1 MDNMIMKVE
10 CPEPEGTVVR
20 TVSFVPLSVEK
31 LRELWDKLSQF
42 PTLFGQRMNTQE
54 DFITSFI
61 SEDSNGK
68 PQANGLIWEVD
79 DVGILYLTD
88 IYPVFQAT
96 GHFTFW
102 DGRFKGRE
110 LLILK
115 MLEHVFEEYGFQRI
129 TTEVPFYTQP
139 TMGAVERIGFVRE
152 GRLRKATWY
161 KDEWWD
167 VAAYSMLRDESK
179 GFAESYNKLSQE
191 VVDEIRAK
199 HADRQT
205 YKQLA
210 GKYGLAKAHIA
221 FIVQSGE

>member
-1 MDNMIMKVE
+1 MGVIMEVD
-10 CPEPEGTVVR
+10 CPEPEGLVTR
-20 TVSFVPLSVEK
+20 TVSFSPLSMEK
-31 LRELWDKLSQF
+31 LRGFWNELSKF
-42 PTLFGQRMNTQE
+42 PTLFNRQINSAE

-68 PQANGLIWEVD
+68 PKANGLIWEVD

-102 DGRFKGRE
+102 DGRFRGRE

-115 MLEHVFEEYGFQRI
+115 MLEHVFSEFGFHRI
-129 TTEVPFYTQP
+129 VTEVPFYTQP

-152 GRLRKATWY
+152 GRYRKIARY
-161 KDEWWD
+161 KDDWWD
-167 VAAYSMLRDESK
+167 VAAYSMLREESK
-179 GFAESYNKLSQE
+179 AFAKNYDGLTQE
-191 VVDEIRAK
+191 DIDQIRAK
-199 HADRQT
+199 YADRWT

-210 GKYGLAKAHIA
+210 TKYGLAKAHIA
-221 FIVQSGE
+221 FIVQS